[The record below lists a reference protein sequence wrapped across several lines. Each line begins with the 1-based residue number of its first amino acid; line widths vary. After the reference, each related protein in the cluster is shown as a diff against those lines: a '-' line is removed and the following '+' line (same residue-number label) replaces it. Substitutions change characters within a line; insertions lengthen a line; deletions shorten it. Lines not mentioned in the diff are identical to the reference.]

1 MIGYKILFKIS
12 IRRIY
17 EVKKTFQNSLNSVFL
32 QHLISWL
39 TQFNLMHFENR
50 INISQIHFASQS
62 HHKSM

>member
-1 MIGYKILFKIS
+1 MIGYEILFKIS
-12 IRRIY
+12 IRGIY
-17 EVKKTFQNSLNSVFL
+17 EVQKTFQNSLNSVFL

-50 INISQIHFASQS
+50 INISKIHFASQS